1 MHRFVGPMLCRMLY
15 RDALMNF
22 ILASG
27 AAAFV
32 FDAAVLVK
40 ASTLSGCE
48 LCLEAAICPKGLWG
62 TAPVGLV
69 AE

>member
-1 MHRFVGPMLCRMLY
+1 
-15 RDALMNF
+15 MNF